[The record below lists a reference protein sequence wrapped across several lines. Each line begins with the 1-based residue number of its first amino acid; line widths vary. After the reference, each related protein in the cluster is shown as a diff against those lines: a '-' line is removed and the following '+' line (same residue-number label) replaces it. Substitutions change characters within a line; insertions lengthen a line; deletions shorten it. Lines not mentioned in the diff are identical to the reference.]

1 MVAPAGVAPKRSVGV
16 PAAGAHAVGGEEHN
30 APSRNGRHGGLRKPV
45 RAGAVCRAVRGGV
58 LRRDTDDRAHFFRP
72 SAATASA
79 RTLRAPGRRGPGR
92 RERSDRSR
100 RPTRA
105 LARGAGAPTRRPVPK
120 RQRRPGV
127 RAAVEVRPV
136 ACRAQR
142 APAGHFRAD
151 TRAGTRRLGEL
162 SGRLTCWRGF
172 SGAPLPWGPLHP
184 TCRARRGRYPPDGRS
199 FTTGGGSRRRDRA
212 AESATENWRAVCRLG
227 SWDFANHPRRPFT
240 PFCI

>member
-1 MVAPAGVAPKRSVGV
+1 M
-16 PAAGAHAVGGEEHN
+16 
-30 APSRNGRHGGLRKPV
+30 
-45 RAGAVCRAVRGGV
+45 
-58 LRRDTDDRAHFFRP
+58 
-72 SAATASA
+72 ASA

-151 TRAGTRRLGEL
+151 TRAATQRLGERN
-162 SGRLTCWRGF
+162 GRLTWWRGF

-184 TCRARRGRYPPDGRS
+184 TCRSRRGCYPPDGRS
-199 FTTGGGSRRRDRA
+199 FATGGGSRASARA
-212 AESATENWRAVCRLG
+212 AESATENWRATCRWG
-227 SWDFANHPRRPFT
+227 SLDSCEQPELIKLALTPSALFAYFLCSAFFNLTRKMQ
-240 PFCI
+240 

>member
-1 MVAPAGVAPKRSVGV
+1 M
-16 PAAGAHAVGGEEHN
+16 
-30 APSRNGRHGGLRKPV
+30 
-45 RAGAVCRAVRGGV
+45 
-58 LRRDTDDRAHFFRP
+58 
-72 SAATASA
+72 ASA

-105 LARGAGAPTRRPVPK
+105 LARGAGAPTRRPAPK

-162 SGRLTCWRGF
+162 SGRLTWWRGF
-172 SGAPLPWGPLHP
+172 SGAPLRGGHCTPHAAPGGVAIHR
-184 TCRARRGRYPPDGRS
+184 TERRRS
-199 FTTGGGSRRRDRA
+199 GGGSRRRDRA
-212 AESATENWRAVCRLG
+212 AESATENWRDVCRSG
-227 SWDFANHPRRPFT
+227 SLDFTNHPRRPFT
-240 PFCI
+240 SVYIIM

>member
-1 MVAPAGVAPKRSVGV
+1 M
-16 PAAGAHAVGGEEHN
+16 
-30 APSRNGRHGGLRKPV
+30 
-45 RAGAVCRAVRGGV
+45 
-58 LRRDTDDRAHFFRP
+58 
-72 SAATASA
+72 ASA

-100 RPTRA
+100 RPERS
-105 LARGAGAPTRRPVPK
+105 GAGAPTRRPVPK

-162 SGRLTCWRGF
+162 SGRLTWWRGF

-184 TCRARRGRYPPDGRS
+184 TCRFGGVAIHRTEGALRLEEEADGVTGRRSPRQRTGATCAARDLWTLR
-199 FTTGGGSRRRDRA
+199 TTRINKQRPETAGLSILSRVK
-212 AESATENWRAVCRLG
+212 T
-227 SWDFANHPRRPFT
+227 
-240 PFCI
+240 